1 MSVFTNPSFY
11 VSIFSSICFICSE
24 ILPFL
29 PTDCNGLTHSIILM
43 LSQYNKSVIIDNAT
57 LHKDKEIMLK
67 EQMKDQLP
75 DIKINNI

>member
-1 MSVFTNPSFY
+1 
-11 VSIFSSICFICSE
+11 
-24 ILPFL
+24 
-29 PTDCNGLTHSIILM
+29 M